1 MIIYGRRSTHLK
13 TNQLIHV
20 ACPHCGTTG
29 ALTASVFAQY
39 AHIFWIPFFS
49 IGRTGGSQCQH
60 CRKVLKENEMPPTV
74 KTAYN
79 DLVKET
85 SIPVWNFVG
94 LAVAAVLIAYGSY
107 ASGETSKKEEAYF
120 NHPAQG
126 DLYEVKIDGD
136 YTTFRIEAVR
146 NDSLLVAWNNY
157 AVNKATGLSQIKK
170 DENYADPVLIARSEV
185 SEMKSSNNIYHIYR
199 SAAE

>member
-20 ACPHCGTTG
+20 SCPKCGTTG
-29 ALTASVFAQY
+29 SLTASVFGQY

-60 CRKVLKENEMPPTV
+60 CKQVLKEKEMPASV

-107 ASGETSKKEEAYF
+107 TSGETAKKEEAYF
-120 NHPAQG
+120 KQPVEG

-136 YTTFRIEAVR
+136 YTTFRIEAV
-146 NDSLLVAWNNY
+146 
-157 AVNKATGLSQIKK
+157 
-170 DENYADPVLIARSEV
+170 
-185 SEMKSSNNIYHIYR
+185 SNSTLR
-199 SAAE
+199 